1 MKEKKVSLLTCNL
14 FIGQYIHLIGG
25 KGMGKGDE
33 NKNRYLARC
42 VFQFIRE
49 YEKSGVRSKY

>member
-1 MKEKKVSLLTCNL
+1 MDIMTEEKFRLLTCNS

-33 NKNRYLARC
+33 NKNRYFSPLR
-42 VFQFIRE
+42 VSL
-49 YEKSGVRSKY
+49 Y